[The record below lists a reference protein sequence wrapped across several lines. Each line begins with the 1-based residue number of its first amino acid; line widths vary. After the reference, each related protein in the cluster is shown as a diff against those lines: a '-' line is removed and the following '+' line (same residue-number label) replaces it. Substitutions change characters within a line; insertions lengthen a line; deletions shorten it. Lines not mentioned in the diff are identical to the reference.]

1 MQQQLKVWLK
11 MAPAN
16 TITNSSCL
24 QEGGHGMGNTGAVGQ
39 SRVGWWDDLW
49 QL

>member
-1 MQQQLKVWLK
+1 

-24 QEGGHGMGNTGAVGQ
+24 QEGGHGTGNTSAVGQ
-39 SRVGWWDDLW
+39 SRVEWWDELR